1 MEDCDMFREI
11 LAEIL
16 AKRATENAAEY
27 GSWKKSYFEGEYEYY
42 LELTDEELLE
52 EAKAMLVTYDSV

>member
-1 MEDCDMFREI
+1 MFREVI
-11 LAEIL
+11 AEML
-16 AKRATENAAEY
+16 AKRNTENAAEY
-27 GSWKKSYFEGEYEYY
+27 GSWKKSYFESEYEYY